1 MTWRYQMYVSLQKSA
16 TALSVAAIVLAG
28 TAAAAAGAA
37 PPAAQS
43 RLAAAARQVPV
54 LGSKAFEPGHNDRGF
69 GHAHPKRIF
78 NGGDPSGL
86 ITHIQWTQ
94 WGAATAHGWGK
105 TYIFKPQGGYYPRP
119 VRAELR
125 AGRLGHCSSTSP
137 LAYRHL
143 AVREPSKP
151 GGKLGAWF
159 SWSGRSS
166 IC

>member
-1 MTWRYQMYVSLQKSA
+1 MSIVVQKSA
-16 TALSVAAIVLAG
+16 VAMSVAAFVLAG
-28 TAAAAAGAA
+28 TAGAAAGSA
-37 PPAAQS
+37 PPPVHTRAAT
-43 RLAAAARQVPV
+43 AARQVPV
-54 LGSKAFEPGHNDRGF
+54 LGSKAFEPGNSDRGF
-69 GHAHPKRIF
+69 GRAHPKRIF

-86 ITHIQWTQ
+86 ITHIHWTH

-105 TYIFKPQGGYYPRP
+105 TYIFRPQGGYYPKA

-125 AGRLGHCSSTSP
+125 ANRLGHCTPTSR

-143 AVREPSKP
+143 AVREPRKP
-151 GGKLGAWF
+151 GGRLGPWF